1 MRRALLVLLL
11 IAGLAGC
18 AAQQQPQQEAL
29 FVVLPNPD
37 GTSGAIIVSDGQ
49 NSVLLDHP
57 YAASAVTD
65 GKVAATTSNAAQVQQ
80 VFAGALAAQPILP
93 SHFRLYFLENSEAL
107 TPASQ
112 QQYKDVFE
120 DIKRRPAYQ
129 VEVIGYTDTMGEQ
142 SYNQELSLKRAE
154 AIRKQLE
161 GDGLNPSF
169 ISVAGRGDL
178 DPAVATGPQVPEP
191 RNRRVEITVR

>member
-1 MRRALLVLLL
+1 M
-11 IAGLAGC
+11 
-18 AAQQQPQQEAL
+18 
-29 FVVLPNPD
+29 
-37 GTSGAIIVSDGQ
+37 
-49 NSVLLDHP
+49 
-57 YAASAVTD
+57 
-65 GKVAATTSNAAQVQQ
+65 
-80 VFAGALAAQPILP
+80 
-93 SHFRLYFLENSEAL
+93 L

-142 SYNQELSLKRAE
+142 SYNQDLSLKRAE

-161 GDGLNPSF
+161 NDGLNPSS

-178 DPAVATGPQVPEP
+178 DPAVPTGPQVPEP
-191 RNRRVEITVR
+191 SNRRVEITVR

>member
-1 MRRALLVLLL
+1 MRRSVLALLL
-11 IAGLAGC
+11 ITGLAGC
-18 AAQQQPQQEAL
+18 AAQQQAL

-37 GTSGAIIVSDGQ
+37 GTSGAITVSDGQ

-65 GKVAATTSNAAQVQQ
+65 GKVAATTSDAAQVQQ
-80 VFAGALAAQPILP
+80 VFGSALAAQPILP
-93 SHFRLYFLENSEAL
+93 SHFRLYFLENSEVL

-142 SYNQELSLKRAE
+142 SYNQDLSLKRAE
-154 AIRKQLE
+154 AIRKELE
-161 GDGLNPSF
+161 NDGLNPAQSPLPVEG
-169 ISVAGRGDL
+169 ISIPRYR
-178 DPAVATGPQVPEP
+178 PARRF
-191 RNRRVEITVR
+191 RNRAIAGSRSPCAE